1 MMRLSVRRGR
11 QLALLLFALLATT
24 LAVAVAGVAQADTT
38 ATTPQPAVGPQSSS
52 ITVKASDLGSF
63 AVSPPAVTSPS
74 AIVVNLR
81 SGAVLFEQGAQI
93 QRAMA
98 STTKMMTAVVA
109 LENMDVSTEV
119 TVSQTAVSVWEK
131 ADWVEA
137 GDVLTVEQL
146 LYALMVQ
153 SENQAAVA
161 LAEAC
166 AGSEAAFVQMM
177 NEKAAELGM
186 RDTHYTNA
194 HGLDAPGHYSTAADL
209 ATLAR
214 YALGSQTI
222 GEMFGKLVSTGD
234 YTTQIQGHDLPTTFQ
249 TTNRLLLQY
258 DWVTGVKTG
267 ETAEARFC
275 LVAAGTKDGVS
286 MVSVILGQPIQDTCF
301 AESKLLLE
309 YGLSQYRYVTLLE
322 GGIPLAEAPLP
333 YEADQKARLVARTT
347 VGMELYKEDTV
358 TATVTVDRPLVLPV
372 EAGDVFGRVDLSVDG
387 SLVETIDLVV
397 SESIGE
403 TTLGTK
409 LVYYLTRFG
418 RWVKGS

>member
-1 MMRLSVRRGR
+1 MMPLSVRRGR
-11 QLALLLFALLATT
+11 QRALLLFALLAIT
-24 LAVAVAGVAQADTT
+24 LVVAVAGVAQADTST
-38 ATTPQPAVGPQSSS
+38 APQLAVDPQSSS
-52 ITVKASDLGSF
+52 VTVKASDLGSF
-63 AVSPPAVTSPS
+63 AVTPPAITSPS

-109 LENMDVSTEV
+109 LENMDLATEV
-119 TVSQTAVSVWEK
+119 TVSQTALSVWEK

-153 SENQAAVA
+153 SENRAAVA

-177 NEKAAELGM
+177 NAKAAELGM
-186 RDTHYTNA
+186 HGTHYTNA

-214 YALGSQTI
+214 YALGNQTI
-222 GEMFGKLVSTGD
+222 GVVFGKLVSTGD

-286 MVSVILGQPIQDTCF
+286 MVSVILGQPLQDTCF
-301 AESKLLLE
+301 LESRLLLE
-309 YGLSQYRYVTLLE
+309 YGMSQYRYVTLLE
-322 GGIPLAEAPLP
+322 AGVPLAEAPLP
-333 YEADQKARLVARTT
+333 YEVDQKARLVAQTT
-347 VGMELYKEDTV
+347 VGMELYKDDTV

-372 EAGDVFGRVDLSVDG
+372 EAGDVFGRVEVSMDG
-387 SLVETIDLVV
+387 SLVDSIDLIV
-397 SESIGE
+397 SESICD

-409 LVYYLTRFG
+409 VVYYLTRFG
-418 RWVKGS
+418 RWIKGS